1 MKVLPKPR
9 KPAFHPASM
18 SDKQLLAASH
28 KLLAKH
34 KQQLEAR
41 SYKLVAGNIV
51 ALALIMTAAILISA
65 FGVGLVVMQGAEQSR
80 NMDKAVAAY
89 YMANS
94 GIELQLFGIRKDSR
108 SLVEMAAAANSYPG
122 GTSWEST
129 TGLEQVGI
137 KRISYLPEEE
147 LAFIDLF
154 DPDDIS
160 STSNAAKVSI
170 SWIPGDDCGAEVPEF
185 EAAYAEWE
193 FSGGGVV
200 WPADSNYIIQPFDPV
215 SPMEITPLNTSK
227 SYRLRLRP
235 FNCSVKDVQITLY
248 DLGNNQIDYVGDIV
262 LGSEGTYDGTT
273 QKLSVSMPRQNILS
287 GIFSYIVFS
296 EEQLCKKVGLAGTC
310 P

>member
-1 MKVLPKPR
+1 MSANQKNNEQR
-9 KPAFHPASM
+9 TTNNASEK
-18 SDKQLLAASH
+18 SKFVVRSSKFAS
-28 KLLAKH
+28 
-34 KQQLEAR
+34 
-41 SYKLVAGNIV
+41 GNIV
-51 ALALIMTAAILISA
+51 ALALILTSAILISA
-65 FGVGLVVMQGAEQSR
+65 IGVGIVVMQGVEQSR

-94 GIELQLFGIRKDSR
+94 GIELQLFGIRKDNR
-108 SLVEMAAAANSYPG
+108 TLAEMASASNTYPG

-129 TGLEQVGI
+129 TGLEQTGV
-137 KRISYLPEEE
+137 KRISYLPKEE
-147 LAFIDLF
+147 LAFLDLF

-160 STSNAAKVSI
+160 STSNAARVSI
-170 SWIPGDDCGAEVPEF
+170 SWLPGDDCGAAIPQF

-193 FSGGGVV
+193 FSGGGVT
-200 WPADSNYIIQPFDPV
+200 WPTDSNYVIQPFDSI
-215 SPMEITPLNTSK
+215 SPMDIPALNTSK

-248 DLGNNQIDYVGDIV
+248 DIGNNPIDYLGDIV
-262 LGSEGTYDGTT
+262 LGSEGTYEGTT

-296 EEQLCKKVGLAGTC
+296 EQQLCKKVGLAGTC